1 MFGLL
6 ISPLS
11 KILAVIGAIVI
22 IFGTG
27 YYKGYQK
34 LSEYKTEQALFTEQL
49 VKRQDIIT
57 EGIKNE
63 HKANIA
69 RLRTTYGRVQY
80 NSTTA
85 TTNPTKGI
93 DGASSNLLLDCAITT
108 QQLVSLQDWMAQQL
122 KFQE

>member
-1 MFGLL
+1 MFGL
-6 ISPLS
+6 INPLY
-11 KILAVIGAIVI
+11 KIGAAVLFVVFV
-22 IFGTG
+22 FGAG

-34 LSEYKTEQALFTEQL
+34 LSEYKTEQAIINEQL

-63 HKANIA
+63 YKANIA
-69 RLRTTYGRVQY
+69 RLRTTYGRVY

-85 TTNPTKGI
+85 PTNPTKGV

-108 QQLVSLQDWMAQQL
+108 QQLVSLQDWMTKQL
-122 KFQE
+122 QFQE

>member
-1 MFGLL
+1 MLDLL
-6 ISPLS
+6 ISPVA
-11 KILAVIGAIVI
+11 KILGAIALVVA
-22 IFGTG
+22 IFGAG

-34 LSEYKTEQALFTEQL
+34 LTEYKTEQQIINEQI

-63 HKANIA
+63 YKANVD
-69 RLRTTYGRVQY
+69 RLRLTYGGMY
-80 NSTTA
+80 NSKTA
-85 TTNPTKGI
+85 STNPTKGA

-108 QQLVSLQDWMAQQL
+108 QQLVSLQDWMTQQL

>member
-1 MFGLL
+1 MFGL
-6 ISPLS
+6 INPLY
-11 KILAVIGAIVI
+11 KIAGVILFVVF
-22 IFGTG
+22 IFGAG

-34 LSEYKTEQALFTEQL
+34 LSEYKAQQEMLNEQI

-63 HKANIA
+63 YKANID
-69 RLRTTYGRVQY
+69 RLRRTYGGVQY
-80 NSTTA
+80 SKTT
-85 TTNPTKGI
+85 PTVPSKGT

-108 QQLVSLQDWMAQQL
+108 QQLVSLQDWMTQQL

>member
-1 MFGLL
+1 MFGL
-6 ISPLS
+6 INPLY
-11 KILAVIGAIVI
+11 KIAGVILFVVSVFGA
-22 IFGTG
+22 G

-34 LSEYKTEQALFTEQL
+34 LSEYKTQQEMLNEQI

-63 HKANIA
+63 YKANID
-69 RLRTTYGRVQY
+69 RLRRTYSGVQY
-80 NSTTA
+80 SKTA
-85 TTNPTKGI
+85 PTVPSKGA

-108 QQLVSLQDWMAQQL
+108 QQLVSLQDWMTQQL

>member
-1 MFGLL
+1 MFGL
-6 ISPLS
+6 INPLY
-11 KILAVIGAIVI
+11 KIAGAVLFVVFVFGA
-22 IFGTG
+22 G

-34 LSEYKTEQALFTEQL
+34 LSEYKTQQEMLNEQI

-63 HKANIA
+63 YKANID
-69 RLRTTYGRVQY
+69 RLRRTYGGVQY
-80 NSTTA
+80 SKTTP
-85 TTNPTKGI
+85 TNPSKGV

-108 QQLVSLQDWMAQQL
+108 QQLVSLQDWMTQQL

>member
-1 MFGLL
+1 MFGL
-6 ISPLS
+6 INPLY
-11 KILAVIGAIVI
+11 KIAGAILFIVFV
-22 IFGTG
+22 FGAG

-34 LSEYKTEQALFTEQL
+34 LSEYKTQQEMLNEQI

-63 HKANIA
+63 YKANID
-69 RLRTTYGRVQY
+69 RLRRTYGGVQY
-80 NSTTA
+80 SKA
-85 TTNPTKGI
+85 TPTVPSKGT

-108 QQLVSLQDWMAQQL
+108 QQLVSLQDWMTQQL

>member
-1 MFGLL
+1 MFGL
-6 ISPLS
+6 INPLY
-11 KILAVIGAIVI
+11 KIGAAVLFVVFV
-22 IFGTG
+22 FGAG

-34 LSEYKTEQALFTEQL
+34 LSEYKTEQAIINEQL

-69 RLRTTYGRVQY
+69 RLRATYSGLY
-80 NSTTA
+80 NSPTA
-85 TTNPTKGI
+85 PTNPTKGV

-108 QQLVSLQDWMAQQL
+108 QQLVSLQDWMTKQL
-122 KFQE
+122 QFQE

>member
-1 MFGLL
+1 MFGL
-6 ISPLS
+6 INPLY
-11 KILAVIGAIVI
+11 KIGAAVLFVVFV
-22 IFGTG
+22 FGAG

-34 LSEYKTEQALFTEQL
+34 LSEYKTEQAIINEQM

-69 RLRTTYGRVQY
+69 RLRATYGRVY

-85 TTNPTKGI
+85 PTNPTKGV

-108 QQLVSLQDWMAQQL
+108 QQLVSLQDWMTKQL
-122 KFQE
+122 QFQE

>member
-1 MFGLL
+1 MFGL
-6 ISPLS
+6 INPLY
-11 KILAVIGAIVI
+11 KIAGAVLFVVFVFGA
-22 IFGTG
+22 G

-34 LSEYKTEQALFTEQL
+34 LSEYKIEQAIINEQI

-69 RLRTTYGRVQY
+69 RLRTTYGGLH
-80 NSTTA
+80 NSKTTP
-85 TTNPTKGI
+85 TNPTKGV

-108 QQLVSLQDWMAQQL
+108 QQLVSLQDWMTKQL
-122 KFQE
+122 QFQE

>member
-1 MFGLL
+1 MFGL
-6 ISPLS
+6 INPLY
-11 KILAVIGAIVI
+11 KIAGVILFVVFVFGA
-22 IFGTG
+22 G

-34 LSEYKTEQALFTEQL
+34 LSEYKTQQEMLNEQI

-63 HKANIA
+63 YKANID
-69 RLRTTYGRVQY
+69 RLRRTYGGVQY
-80 NSTTA
+80 SKTTP
-85 TTNPTKGI
+85 TNPSKGV

-108 QQLVSLQDWMAQQL
+108 QQLVSLQDWMTQQL